1 MNAWIA
7 SIWFAALVLL
17 LDPERRVTCALPQ
30 LATNQSNAT
39 TQGLVQAAEAGDE
52 ERGAKEVA
60 QRIDEALRKRD
71 QRIEKALVIANEHV
85 SKWKSERKT
94 GLAVLEEAQGEGSL
108 LETLN
113 GPNLNALVQFFE
125 NSPHEKPLIEHLLE
139 KYGVDE
145 IALALQRA
153 SHFPETHTNAEKL
166 MGQLFD
172 RFVTQGKSAAEFFD
186 LLKLPHDE
194 NMFSEYK
201 RFFVWG
207 RYATLLY
214 PKLHPNDEVP
224 AKMIPALAV
233 IFALASIVGEEKK
246 LVEIIRL
253 GTKKNDPFA
262 KLEAETVE
270 SQLFEYWYLEGRHPN
285 DLLEMERYPSAGS
298 SAWLAEVVNYM
309 EYYNRL
315 HPSYKVYFTEW
326 IKRNGNYVASEL
338 LRAAKEKNDNA
349 GIPVVQMLH
358 YAKKANDM
366 DLYEAVKKD
375 YHSYLTDLKA
385 QEKPLQAIR
394 DFLKSFKTMTPDE
407 QTKRLSEM
415 SNEFVMWYQAGVTP
429 SKIRSKVF
437 SSDKVDEHE
446 SAFLEHYKNF
456 FFNRRLKEWAS

>member
-1 MNAWIA
+1 MTAWIA

-39 TQGLVQAAEAGDE
+39 TQVLVQAAMAGNE
-52 ERGAKEVA
+52 ERGAVEIA
-60 QRIDEALRKRD
+60 HLIGETLGSENQ
-71 QRIEKALVIANEHV
+71 LVR
-85 SKWKSERKT
+85 KWKSERKT

-113 GPNLNALVQFFE
+113 GPNMNALVQFFE

-153 SHFPETHTNAEKL
+153 SYFPETHTNAEKL
-166 MGQLFD
+166 VGQLFD

-233 IFALASIVGEEKK
+233 ISALASIVGEEKK

-270 SQLFEYWYLEGRHPN
+270 SQLFEYWHLEGRHPK
-285 DLLEMERYPSAGS
+285 DLLEMMEQYPSAES
-298 SAWLAEVVNYM
+298 SAWLAEVVDYM
-309 EYYNRL
+309 EYYNML

-326 IKRNGNYVASEL
+326 IKRNGDNVASEL
-338 LRAAKEKNDNA
+338 LRADKEYNDM
-349 GIPVVQMLH
+349 VKMLH
-358 YAKKANDM
+358 YAKKANDV
-366 DLYEAVKKD
+366 DLFEALYKD
-375 YHSYLTDLKA
+375 YHSYLSDLKA
-385 QEKPLQAIR
+385 QENPLPAIR

-407 QTKRLSEM
+407 QTKKLSEM
-415 SNEFVMWYQAGVTP
+415 SNTLERWYQAGVTP
-429 SKIRSKVF
+429 SKIRSEV
-437 SSDKVDEHE
+437 SSSGKMDENE
-446 SAFLEHYKNF
+446 RAFLKHYMQF
-456 FFNRRLKEWAS
+456 FLKRRKKERTS

>member
-1 MNAWIA
+1 MQ
-7 SIWFAALVLL
+7 
-17 LDPERRVTCALPQ
+17 RRRGL
-30 LATNQSNAT
+30 
-39 TQGLVQAAEAGDE
+39 LVQAAEAGDE

-153 SHFPETHTNAEKL
+153 SYFPETHTNAEKL

-214 PKLHPNDEVP
+214 PKLHPNDEIP
-224 AKMIPALAV
+224 AKLIPALAV
-233 IFALASIVGEEKK
+233 IPGLASIVGEEKK

-270 SQLFEYWYLEGRHPN
+270 SQLFEYWHLEGRHPK

-315 HPSYKVYFTEW
+315 HPSGKAYFTEW
-326 IKRNGNYVASEL
+326 FNERYHEYAESAW
-338 LRAAKEKNDNA
+338 LRTAKEKNDNA
-349 GIPVVQMLH
+349 NTPVVKMLH
-358 YAKKANDM
+358 YAKKAHDM
-366 DLYEAVKKD
+366 DLYETVKKD
-375 YHSYLTDLKA
+375 YHSYLTNLKA
-385 QEKPLQAIR
+385 QEKTLQAIR

-407 QTKRLSEM
+407 QTKRLSKM
-415 SNEFVMWYQAGVTP
+415 SNEFEMWYQAGVTP
-429 SKIRSKVF
+429 ATIQKKKVF
-437 SSDKVDEHE
+437 SGGRNSEMSDKVDKHDR
-446 SAFLEHYKNF
+446 AFLEHYQTF
-456 FFNRRLKEWAS
+456 VFNRSWEE